1 MAAYSALAE
10 QTIQPGAF
18 MVFTNTL
25 VPCNRGLIQH
35 ADGTPLFNLS
45 GWIPN
50 NNFNRC
56 CCRNRPNAQYN
67 TKFNANVALAPDAT
81 VAPISVSIAV
91 DGVAFPLSEM
101 NSTPAAVSE
110 FNHIGTDLPIPILN
124 GCCQNVAIENT
135 GTQPIV
141 IRAGIIEFGR
151 NDLNG

>member
-45 GWIPN
+45 GWVPN
-50 NNFNRC
+50 NNFYRC
-56 CCRNRPNAQYN
+56 CCNRPNAQYN
-67 TKFNANVALAPDAT
+67 TKFNANVALAPTAT
-81 VAPISVSIAV
+81 VEPISVSIAV

-101 NSTPAAVSE
+101 DSTPAAVSE

-124 GCCQNVAIENT
+124 GCCQNVAVQNT

-151 NDLNG
+151 SDLNG

>member
-45 GWIPN
+45 GRVFN
-50 NNFNRC
+50 NGNRC
-56 CCRNRPNAQYN
+56 CCYNRPTAQYN
-67 TKFNANVALAPDAT
+67 TKFNANVALAPTAT
-81 VAPISVSIAV
+81 VEPISVSISV

-101 NSTPAAVSE
+101 DSTPAAVSE

-124 GCCQNVAIENT
+124 GCCQNVAVQNT

-141 IRAGIIEFGR
+141 IRAGIIEFSR
-151 NDLNG
+151 SDLNG